1 MAEATS
7 STQAPPNHRDLF
19 QLSDK
24 KWLFSR
30 DCKERFGKVMCLDV
44 LGKPII
50 IFNSLKSASEMLEH
64 RSSNTSGRPR
74 LIVAGEII
82 LGGLA
87 ITLMDYGEVW
97 RRMRRA
103 AHEALTKVVVQR
115 YHPIQTKEA
124 TILVSALLA
133 NPESREQ
140 HFQRA
145 TASAIISITYDYPTL
160 ASGQDNVVQDMNR
173 SLHRTSHA
181 ATGTSFVEFFSWM
194 IRVPQ
199 RFAKWKREALEQA
212 SEFSEMLLRLFNRV
226 KMDLVSVGVRP
237 SFTASL
243 IENQDRY
250 RLSELE
256 MAHLAGAMFGA
267 GFETTSTTL
276 MWWTLAMVAFPES
289 QRRAQAELDAVVGRA
304 RLPTYADAPRLPYVR
319 AIIKEVF
326 RWRPAVR
333 LGLPHVA
340 AEDDWYEGMF
350 IPKGATCMAN
360 IWHCNHDRSVFGDD
374 ADEFKPERHL
384 GDNDE
389 LLPGPKETNQ
399 EGHVSFGF
407 GRRVCVGRNL
417 ANDSLFIHTARILWA
432 ATLKCVRDGNGKEL
446 PPNINAVVDVGVVS
460 RPPLFDCAIAPR
472 FPEVQSILAD
482 ERERFED

>member
-1 MAEATS
+1 M
-7 STQAPPNHRDLF
+7 
-19 QLSDK
+19 
-24 KWLFSR
+24 
-30 DCKERFGKVMCLDV
+30 
-44 LGKPII
+44 
-50 IFNSLKSASEMLEH
+50 
-64 RSSNTSGRPR
+64 
-74 LIVAGEII
+74 
-82 LGGLA
+82 
-87 ITLMDYGEVW
+87 
-97 RRMRRA
+97 
-103 AHEALTKVVVQR
+103 
-115 YHPIQTKEA
+115 
-124 TILVSALLA
+124 
-133 NPESREQ
+133 
-140 HFQRA
+140 
-145 TASAIISITYDYPTL
+145 
-160 ASGQDNVVQDMNR
+160 
-173 SLHRTSHA
+173 SH
-181 ATGTSFVEFFSWM
+181 S
-194 IRVPQ
+194 
-199 RFAKWKREALEQA
+199 
-212 SEFSEMLLRLFNRV
+212 
-226 KMDLVSVGVRP
+226 
-237 SFTASL
+237 
-243 IENQDRY
+243 
-250 RLSELE
+250 
-256 MAHLAGAMFGA
+256 GA

-304 RLPTYADAPRLPYVR
+304 RLPTYADAPWLPYVR

-432 ATLKCVRDGNGKEL
+432 TSIKCTRDENGEEL
-446 PPNINAVVDVGVVS
+446 PPDTS
-460 RPPLFDCAIAPR
+460 PFEK
-472 FPEVQSILAD
+472 EVFT
-482 ERERFED
+482 R